1 MKPFK
6 EGATVRVNTKFD
18 IKLGRVLRCYDD
30 LKVAVV
36 EFENGVIE
44 KTPYYKMV
52 LDTDGGAQ
60 AVKKTSDGSVIIERK
75 DFEKQLSILTES
87 ENLDIESDGKL
98 VLIIASKIL
107 SRDLVNDVF
116 GAADAVRITRSILL
130 NKIEKV
136 TNPKDMRSG
145 GMTLYDALIPTLCL
159 AVVTVFSKLIVH
171 YFGDDCYNA

>member
-52 LDTDGGAQ
+52 LDTDGGA
-60 AVKKTSDGSVIIERK
+60 
-75 DFEKQLSILTES
+75 
-87 ENLDIESDGKL
+87 
-98 VLIIASKIL
+98 
-107 SRDLVNDVF
+107 
-116 GAADAVRITRSILL
+116 
-130 NKIEKV
+130 
-136 TNPKDMRSG
+136 
-145 GMTLYDALIPTLCL
+145 
-159 AVVTVFSKLIVH
+159 
-171 YFGDDCYNA
+171 